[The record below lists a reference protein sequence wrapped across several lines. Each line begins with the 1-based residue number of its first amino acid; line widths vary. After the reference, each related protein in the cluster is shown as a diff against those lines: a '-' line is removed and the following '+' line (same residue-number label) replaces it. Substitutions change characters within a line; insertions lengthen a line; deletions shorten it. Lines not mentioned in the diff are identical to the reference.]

1 MARWWSAAPQLPV
14 RFYLDAGLYESARG
28 GQAGI
33 LETNRELGDV
43 LRSKGYRVTQREH
56 STGHDYVHW
65 QGSLA
70 CGLIAL
76 LNPTAAAL
84 QQPACAGR

>member
-1 MARWWSAAPQLPV
+1 ME
-14 RFYLDAGLYESARG
+14 FYFDAGLYESARG

-33 LETNRELGDV
+33 LETSRALGDV
-43 LRSKGYRVTQREH
+43 LRAKGYRVTQVEH

-70 CGLIAL
+70 RGLVAL
-76 LNPTAAAL
+76 L
-84 QQPACAGR
+84 QPASWSRVQRACASASGK